1 MALLDKWIALDIGA
15 YLARFY
21 DFSTQKEIVL
31 KTIIAQKGSEILGVS
46 DQAIAYLYKD
56 LDTIQIQYPISH
68 GQILHSIEPLIH
80 EGLDKLHAFDGLL
93 RPSVLVSVPS
103 ELSQRQRELW
113 QQAFLNCGVR
123 KVEFISNLEVL
134 QEENPCFLVHS
145 GHSYTEIH
153 ICAYDK
159 VLVSKTIYYAGAQ
172 VDEQIQRIVYMKTGY
187 FITKVDAAHLKEM
200 ASDAFWQQKNTLLM
214 CYGFDSRQNL
224 HPIQIESSIVWPAI
238 EMVSSQIS
246 LWVKHCFDSLPASLQ
261 EYLSY
266 GRFIFAWG
274 PEYAWSVDYLKR
286 NAAAYCVVSPD
297 VAASLQLY
305 IDKFDGKEL
314 DVFRQNANRLFDQKH
329 EFCQNANRFSQA
341 VVRVVDGFRR

>member
-31 KTIIAQKGSEILGVS
+31 KTIIAQKGSEVLGVS

-224 HPIQIESSIVWPAI
+224 HPIQIESSIVWPG
-238 EMVSSQIS
+238 
-246 LWVKHCFDSLPASLQ
+246 H
-261 EYLSY
+261 
-266 GRFIFAWG
+266 
-274 PEYAWSVDYLKR
+274 
-286 NAAAYCVVSPD
+286 
-297 VAASLQLY
+297 
-305 IDKFDGKEL
+305 
-314 DVFRQNANRLFDQKH
+314 
-329 EFCQNANRFSQA
+329 
-341 VVRVVDGFRR
+341 